1 MSTPSAISG
10 TARNIRNELGEVK
23 REEARLQAELAGVAS
38 WWKGSAGTALTDSY
52 RSQTRNEINRLY
64 SDIETLQTGLERLAA
79 EVQRADEQRRIEAR
93 QKALK
98 LEQQRNAK
106 K

>member
-23 REEARLQAELAGVAS
+23 REEGRLQAELAGVSS
-38 WWKGSAGTALTDSY
+38 WWKGSAGKALTDSY
-52 RSQTRNEINRLY
+52 QSQTRNELGRLY
-64 SDIETLQTGLERLAA
+64 AEIENLQSGLERLATEVHRA
-79 EVQRADEQRRIEAR
+79 EEQRRIEAQ
-93 QKALK
+93 QKAMQLQ
-98 LEQQRNAK
+98 QQRNAK

>member
-10 TARNIRNELGEVK
+10 TARNIRNELADVK
-23 REEARLQAELAGVAS
+23 REEFRLQAELAGVTS
-38 WWKGSAGTALTDSY
+38 WWKGNAGKALTDSY
-52 RSQTRNEINRLY
+52 RSQTRNDLNRLY
-64 SDIETLQTGLERLAA
+64 REVEDLQSGLERLAS
-79 EVQRADEQRRIEAR
+79 EVRRADEQRRIEAR
-93 QKALK
+93 EKALR